1 VNWEGPSD
9 ASERSKCGPPCTI
22 RAGDGADT
30 ALQRGNSVIA
40 IDHSGKLVSVSVL
53 GEFVLADY
61 KEFEDM
67 VRATLAPGGKVSLLI
82 DLRQM
87 AGFTVDVA
95 WEDIKY
101 TRSHPDDFDKIAVVT
116 DSQWMIW
123 SAWLSQM
130 FINADL
136 QVFDDDA
143 EARDWL
149 ELESK

>member
-1 VNWEGPSD
+1 M
-9 ASERSKCGPPCTI
+9 
-22 RAGDGADT
+22 
-30 ALQRGNSVIA
+30 IA
-40 IDHSGKLVSVSVL
+40 IDHSGKLVTVTVL

-61 KEFEDM
+61 KEFEGM
-67 VRATLAPGGKVSLLI
+67 VGSTLVPGGKVNLMI

-101 TRSHPDDFDKIAVVT
+101 TRSHPNDFDKIAVVT
-116 DSQWMIW
+116 NSQWVIW

-136 QVFDDDA
+136 QVFDDDR
-143 EARDWL
+143 EARGWL
-149 ELESK
+149 EQKDE

>member
-1 VNWEGPSD
+1 M
-9 ASERSKCGPPCTI
+9 
-22 RAGDGADT
+22 
-30 ALQRGNSVIA
+30 IA
-40 IDHSGKLVSVSVL
+40 IDHRGKLVTVTVL

-67 VRATLAPGGKVSLLI
+67 VRSTLVPGGKVNLLI

-87 AGFTVDVA
+87 AGFTLDVA

-101 TRSHPDDFDKIAVVT
+101 TRSHPNDFEKIAVVT
-116 DSQWMIW
+116 QSQWVIW

-136 QVFDDDA
+136 QVFDDSEEACGWLEQEDA
-143 EARDWL
+143 E
-149 ELESK
+149 E

>member
-1 VNWEGPSD
+1 M
-9 ASERSKCGPPCTI
+9 
-22 RAGDGADT
+22 
-30 ALQRGNSVIA
+30 IA
-40 IDHSGKLVSVSVL
+40 IDHSGKLVTVTVL

-67 VRATLAPGGKVSLLI
+67 VRATLAPGGKVSLLM

-101 TRSHPDDFDKIAVVT
+101 TRSHPNDFDKIAVVT
-116 DSQWMIW
+116 RSEWIIW

-130 FINADL
+130 FTNADV
-136 QVFDDDA
+136 QVFDDDT
-143 EARDWL
+143 EARGWL
-149 ELESK
+149 EQENADE

>member
-1 VNWEGPSD
+1 M
-9 ASERSKCGPPCTI
+9 
-22 RAGDGADT
+22 
-30 ALQRGNSVIA
+30 IA
-40 IDHSGKLVSVSVL
+40 IDRSGKLVTVTVL

-61 KEFEDM
+61 REFEDM
-67 VRATLAPGGKVSLLI
+67 VRSTLVPGGKVNLLI

-87 AGFTVDVA
+87 AGFTLDVA

-101 TRSHPDDFDKIAVVT
+101 TRSHPNDFDQIAVVT
-116 DSQWMIW
+116 HSQWVIW

-136 QVFDDDA
+136 QVFDDGE

-149 ELESK
+149 EQKDAEE

>member
-1 VNWEGPSD
+1 M
-9 ASERSKCGPPCTI
+9 
-22 RAGDGADT
+22 
-30 ALQRGNSVIA
+30 IA
-40 IDHSGKLVSVSVL
+40 IDHSGKLVTVTVL

-67 VRATLAPGGKVSLLI
+67 VRSTLLPGGRVNLLV

-87 AGFTVDVA
+87 AGFTLDVA

-101 TRSHPDDFDKIAVVT
+101 TRSHRNDFDKIAVVT
-116 DSQWMIW
+116 ESQWVIW

-143 EARDWL
+143 EARGWV
-149 ELESK
+149 EQQETKE

>member
-1 VNWEGPSD
+1 M
-9 ASERSKCGPPCTI
+9 
-22 RAGDGADT
+22 
-30 ALQRGNSVIA
+30 IA
-40 IDHSGKLVSVSVL
+40 IDHSGKLVTVTVL
-53 GEFVLADY
+53 GGFVLADY

-101 TRSHPDDFDKIAVVT
+101 TRGHPNDFDKIAVVT
-116 DSQWMIW
+116 RSDWVIW

-136 QVFDDDA
+136 RVFDDDT
-143 EARDWL
+143 EARGWL
-149 ELESK
+149 EQQVAQE

>member
-1 VNWEGPSD
+1 M
-9 ASERSKCGPPCTI
+9 
-22 RAGDGADT
+22 
-30 ALQRGNSVIA
+30 IA
-40 IDHSGKLVSVSVL
+40 IDHKGKLVTVTVL

-67 VRATLAPGGKVSLLI
+67 VRATLAPAGRVSLLL

-87 AGFTVDVA
+87 AGFTLDVA

-101 TRSHPDDFDKIAVVT
+101 TRSHPNDFDKIAVVT
-116 DSQWMIW
+116 RSEWVIW

-136 QVFDDDA
+136 RVFDDGE

-149 ELESK
+149 EQENAEE

>member
-1 VNWEGPSD
+1 M
-9 ASERSKCGPPCTI
+9 
-22 RAGDGADT
+22 
-30 ALQRGNSVIA
+30 IA
-40 IDHSGKLVSVSVL
+40 IDHSGKLVTVTVL

-67 VRATLAPGGKVSLLI
+67 VRSTQLAGGKVSLLL

-95 WEDIKY
+95 WEDVKY
-101 TRSHPDDFDKIAVVT
+101 TRSHPNDFGKIAVVT
-116 DSQWMIW
+116 HSQWVIW

-136 QVFDDDA
+136 QVFDDSE
-143 EARDWL
+143 EAGDWL
-149 ELESK
+149 AREDEEE

>member
-1 VNWEGPSD
+1 M
-9 ASERSKCGPPCTI
+9 
-22 RAGDGADT
+22 
-30 ALQRGNSVIA
+30 IA
-40 IDHSGKLVSVSVL
+40 IDHSGKLVTVTVL

-67 VRATLAPGGKVSLLI
+67 VRSTLLPGGKVNLLI

-87 AGFTVDVA
+87 ADFTLDVA

-101 TRSHPDDFDKIAVVT
+101 TRSHPNDFGKIAVVT
-116 DSQWMIW
+116 QSQWVIW

-136 QVFDDDA
+136 QVFDDRE
-143 EARDWL
+143 EARGWL
-149 ELESK
+149 EQEGVDE

>member
-1 VNWEGPSD
+1 M
-9 ASERSKCGPPCTI
+9 
-22 RAGDGADT
+22 
-30 ALQRGNSVIA
+30 IA
-40 IDHSGKLVSVSVL
+40 IDHSGKRVTVNVL

-67 VRATLAPGGKVSLLI
+67 VRSTLVPGGKVNLLI

-87 AGFTVDVA
+87 AGFTLDVA

-101 TRSHPDDFDKIAVVT
+101 TRSHSNDFGRIAVVT
-116 DSQWMIW
+116 HSQWVIW

-136 QVFDDDA
+136 QVFDDDE
-143 EARDWL
+143 EARGWL
-149 ELESK
+149 EQGDGGE

>member
-1 VNWEGPSD
+1 MI
-9 ASERSKCGPPCTI
+9 T
-22 RAGDGADT
+22 
-30 ALQRGNSVIA
+30 
-40 IDHSGKLVSVSVL
+40 IDHSGKLLSVTVL

-67 VRATLAPGGKVSLLI
+67 VRTTLAPGSKVSLLF

-87 AGFTVDVA
+87 AGFTLDVA

-101 TRSHPDDFDKIAVVT
+101 ARSHPNDFDKIAVLTRSEWV
-116 DSQWMIW
+116 IW

-143 EARDWL
+143 EARGWL
-149 ELESK
+149 EQEDGEE

>member
-1 VNWEGPSD
+1 M
-9 ASERSKCGPPCTI
+9 
-22 RAGDGADT
+22 
-30 ALQRGNSVIA
+30 IA
-40 IDHSGKLVSVSVL
+40 IDHSGKLVTVTVL

-67 VRATLAPGGKVSLLI
+67 VRATLAPGGRVSLLF

-87 AGFTVDVA
+87 AGFTLDVA

-101 TRSHPDDFDKIAVVT
+101 TRGHPNDFDKIAVVT
-116 DSQWMIW
+116 RSEWVIW

-136 QVFDDDA
+136 QVFDDDD
-143 EARDWL
+143 EARGWL
-149 ELESK
+149 EQDTAAE

>member
-1 VNWEGPSD
+1 M
-9 ASERSKCGPPCTI
+9 
-22 RAGDGADT
+22 
-30 ALQRGNSVIA
+30 IA
-40 IDHSGKLVSVSVL
+40 IDHSGRLVSVNVL

-67 VRATLAPGGKVSLLI
+67 VRDTLAPGGKVSLLI

-87 AGFTVDVA
+87 AGFTLDVA

-101 TRSHPDDFDKIAVVT
+101 TRSHPNDFDRIAVVT
-116 DSQWMIW
+116 RSEWVIW

-136 QVFDDDA
+136 RVFDDDD
-143 EARDWL
+143 EARSWL
-149 ELESK
+149 EQADRGG

>member
-1 VNWEGPSD
+1 M
-9 ASERSKCGPPCTI
+9 
-22 RAGDGADT
+22 
-30 ALQRGNSVIA
+30 IA
-40 IDHSGKLVSVSVL
+40 IDHSGNRVTVSVL

-67 VRATLAPGGKVSLLI
+67 VRSTLAPEGKVRLLM

-95 WEDIKY
+95 WEDVKY
-101 TRSHPDDFDKIAVVT
+101 TRGHANDFEKIAVVT
-116 DSQWMIW
+116 ASQWVIW

-136 QVFDDDA
+136 QVFDDPD
-143 EARDWL
+143 EALGWL
-149 ELESK
+149 DEKD

>member
-1 VNWEGPSD
+1 M
-9 ASERSKCGPPCTI
+9 
-22 RAGDGADT
+22 
-30 ALQRGNSVIA
+30 IA
-40 IDHSGKLVSVSVL
+40 IDRSGKLVTVTVL

-67 VRATLAPGGKVSLLI
+67 VRSTLVPGGKVNLLI

-87 AGFTVDVA
+87 TGFTVDVA

-101 TRSHPDDFDKIAVVT
+101 TRSHPNDFDKIAVVT
-116 DSQWMIW
+116 DSQWVIW

-136 QVFDDDA
+136 QVFDDRE
-143 EARDWL
+143 EARGWL
-149 ELESK
+149 EQEDRNE

>member
-1 VNWEGPSD
+1 M
-9 ASERSKCGPPCTI
+9 
-22 RAGDGADT
+22 
-30 ALQRGNSVIA
+30 IA
-40 IDHSGKLVSVSVL
+40 IDHSGRLVSVTVL

-101 TRSHPDDFDKIAVVT
+101 TRSHPNDFDKIAVVT
-116 DSQWMIW
+116 RSEWIIW
-123 SAWLSQM
+123 SAWVSQM
-130 FINADL
+130 FTNADV
-136 QVFDDDA
+136 QVFDEDT

-149 ELESK
+149 EQDGGDE

>member
-1 VNWEGPSD
+1 M
-9 ASERSKCGPPCTI
+9 
-22 RAGDGADT
+22 
-30 ALQRGNSVIA
+30 IA
-40 IDHSGKLVSVSVL
+40 IDHSGKLVTVTVL

-67 VRATLAPGGKVSLLI
+67 VRATLAPGGKVRLLF

-87 AGFTVDVA
+87 AGFTLDVA

-101 TRSHPDDFDKIAVVT
+101 TRGHPNDFDKIAVVT
-116 DSQWMIW
+116 RSEWVIW

-136 QVFDDDA
+136 QVFDDDT
-143 EARDWL
+143 EARGWL
-149 ELESK
+149 EQETAAE

>member
-1 VNWEGPSD
+1 M
-9 ASERSKCGPPCTI
+9 
-22 RAGDGADT
+22 
-30 ALQRGNSVIA
+30 IA
-40 IDHSGKLVSVSVL
+40 IDHSGKLVTVTVL
-53 GEFVLADY
+53 GGFLLADY

-116 DSQWMIW
+116 DSQWVIW

-136 QVFDDDA
+136 QVFDDD
-143 EARDWL
+143 EGARGWL
-149 ELESK
+149 EQERADE

>member
-1 VNWEGPSD
+1 M
-9 ASERSKCGPPCTI
+9 
-22 RAGDGADT
+22 
-30 ALQRGNSVIA
+30 IA
-40 IDHSGKLVSVSVL
+40 IDHSGKLVTVTVL

-67 VRATLAPGGKVSLLI
+67 VRATLAPGGRVSLLL

-87 AGFTVDVA
+87 AGFTLDVA

-101 TRSHPDDFDKIAVVT
+101 TRDHPNDFDKIAVVT
-116 DSQWMIW
+116 RSEWVIW

-136 QVFDDDA
+136 QVFDDDT
-143 EARDWL
+143 EARGWL
-149 ELESK
+149 EQETAAE

>member
-1 VNWEGPSD
+1 M
-9 ASERSKCGPPCTI
+9 
-22 RAGDGADT
+22 
-30 ALQRGNSVIA
+30 IA
-40 IDHSGKLVSVSVL
+40 IDHRGKLVTVTVL

-67 VRATLAPGGKVSLLI
+67 VRSTLAPGGKVSLLM

-101 TRSHPDDFDKIAVVT
+101 TRSHPNDFDRIAVVT
-116 DSQWMIW
+116 RSEWIIW
-123 SAWLSQM
+123 SAWVSQM
-130 FINADL
+130 FTNADV

-143 EARDWL
+143 EARGWL
-149 ELESK
+149 EQDGEDE

>member
-1 VNWEGPSD
+1 M
-9 ASERSKCGPPCTI
+9 
-22 RAGDGADT
+22 
-30 ALQRGNSVIA
+30 IA
-40 IDHSGKLVSVSVL
+40 IDHSGKLVTVTVL

-67 VRATLAPGGKVSLLI
+67 VRSTLAPGGKVSLLI

-116 DSQWMIW
+116 DSQWVIW

-136 QVFDDDA
+136 QVFDDDL
-143 EARDWL
+143 EARGWL
-149 ELESK
+149 EQEEADA

>member
-1 VNWEGPSD
+1 M
-9 ASERSKCGPPCTI
+9 
-22 RAGDGADT
+22 
-30 ALQRGNSVIA
+30 IA
-40 IDHSGKLVSVSVL
+40 IDHSGKLVTVTVL

-67 VRATLAPGGKVSLLI
+67 VRATLAPGGRVSLLF

-87 AGFTVDVA
+87 AGFTLDVA

-101 TRSHPDDFDKIAVVT
+101 TRGHPNDFDKIAVVT
-116 DSQWMIW
+116 RSEWVIW

-143 EARDWL
+143 EARGWL
-149 ELESK
+149 EQETAAE

>member
-1 VNWEGPSD
+1 M
-9 ASERSKCGPPCTI
+9 
-22 RAGDGADT
+22 
-30 ALQRGNSVIA
+30 IA
-40 IDHSGKLVSVSVL
+40 IDHRGKLVSVTVL

-67 VRATLAPGGKVSLLI
+67 VRSTQVAGGKVNLLI

-87 AGFTVDVA
+87 ADFTMDVA

-101 TRSHPDDFDKIAVVT
+101 TRSHPNDFDRIAVAT
-116 DSQWMIW
+116 HSQWVIW

-143 EARDWL
+143 EARGWL
-149 ELESK
+149 EQETAAE